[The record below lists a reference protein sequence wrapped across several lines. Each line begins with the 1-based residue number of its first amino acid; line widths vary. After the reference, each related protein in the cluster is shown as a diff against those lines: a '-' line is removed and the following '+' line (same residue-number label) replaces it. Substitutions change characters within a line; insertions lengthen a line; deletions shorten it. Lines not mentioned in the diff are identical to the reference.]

1 MGDCH
6 GITFRFQAMPPN
18 GPAVCFVS
26 VTRRQYRA
34 GSSYPR
40 HWGRK
45 LVTPRPAQSAS
56 RVFLHNNGNSLYI
69 YIMNYYHDKDGKT
82 FDDK

>member
-1 MGDCH
+1 MLKLINIHDFIKKC
-6 GITFRFQAMPPN
+6 FRPDLWFISEIPH
-18 GPAVCFVS
+18 F
-26 VTRRQYRA
+26 
-34 GSSYPR
+34 
-40 HWGRK
+40 
-45 LVTPRPAQSAS
+45 SAS